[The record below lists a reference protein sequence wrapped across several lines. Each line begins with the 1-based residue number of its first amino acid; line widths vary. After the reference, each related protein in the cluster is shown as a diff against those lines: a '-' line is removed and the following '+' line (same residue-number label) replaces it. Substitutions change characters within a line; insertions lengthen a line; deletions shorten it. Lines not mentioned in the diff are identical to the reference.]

1 MQYTERNFN
10 VALTTPSLKL
20 LKDKRLI
27 LSSPLICTLIFSILQ
42 EQAIKEKQVSGRVQI
57 QVWYRDDT
65 NELVVNLLAADD
77 LALRDDSKRKMF
89 KKFLLG
95 LSKN

>member
-1 MQYTERNFN
+1 MTRDSIFH
-10 VALTTPSLKL
+10 SL
-20 LKDKRLI
+20 
-27 LSSPLICTLIFSILQ
+27 FSTHSQ

-77 LALRDDSKRKMF
+77 LALRDESRF
-89 KKFLLG
+89 
-95 LSKN
+95 

>member
-1 MQYTERNFN
+1 
-10 VALTTPSLKL
+10 LK
-20 LKDKRLI
+20 RQETHF
-27 LSSPLICTLIFSILQ
+27 SHVLIFLLQ

-77 LALRDDSKRKMF
+77 LALRDEGRKNINF
-89 KKFLLG
+89 I
-95 LSKN
+95 